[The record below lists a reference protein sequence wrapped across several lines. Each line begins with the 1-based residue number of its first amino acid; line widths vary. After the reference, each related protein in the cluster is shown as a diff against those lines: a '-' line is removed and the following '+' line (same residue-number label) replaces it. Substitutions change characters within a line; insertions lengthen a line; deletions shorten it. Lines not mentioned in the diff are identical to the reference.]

1 MKDVEIY
8 YTRESVN
15 IAWEL
20 GKYSYPTKKDGE
32 GVEYALDDPI
42 KMYDDLM
49 DACRYGYCTRKI
61 RNLI

>member
-1 MKDVEIY
+1 MQQQLMNGRSTYD
-8 YTRESVN
+8 
-15 IAWEL
+15 
-20 GKYSYPTKKDGE
+20 E